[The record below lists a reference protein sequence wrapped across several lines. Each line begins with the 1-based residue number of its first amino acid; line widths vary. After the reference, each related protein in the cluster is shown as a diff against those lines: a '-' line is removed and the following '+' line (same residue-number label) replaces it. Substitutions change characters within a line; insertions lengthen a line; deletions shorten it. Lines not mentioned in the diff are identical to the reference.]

1 VEGDSHDIA
10 VKLDLMLTAHVSM
23 PYAYVYRA
31 SGNPLTRLRAVIRP
45 RGQALIAPCLAYAVH
60 HPSAGT
66 ILIDTGMHPDAS
78 TSLRRDFGTP
88 LGVLFRG
95 LRPAPE
101 SFDTQL
107 RALDIVPDEV
117 TRVIMTHLHVDH
129 TSGMRLLPNAQ
140 FLCARTEW
148 TAATQAKLAVK
159 NGYVSHHL
167 PPAARMQL
175 LDFDR
180 DGEAYGPF
188 LQTID
193 LLGDKSVRLVSTPGH
208 TPGHLSVLLRLA
220 HGRQVLVIGDA
231 AYTLRNVRERILPML
246 TAGDAL
252 ALRSL
257 AEIDAFARREPD
269 AILVPSHDPGAW
281 HALCEVSASAQ
292 RALAADR

>member
-1 VEGDSHDIA
+1 VEYDSHDIA

-31 SGNPLTRLRAVIRP
+31 QGNPLTRLLAVIRP
-45 RGQALIAPCLAYAVH
+45 REQALVAPCLAYAVH

-78 TSLRRDFGTP
+78 TDLRRDFGTP

-101 SFDTQL
+101 PFDGQL
-107 RALDIVPDEV
+107 RALDVAPERV
-117 TRVIMTHLHVDH
+117 TRAIMTHLHVDH
-129 TSGMRLLPNAQ
+129 TSGMRLLPNAR
-140 FLCARTEW
+140 FLCSQAEW
-148 TAATQAKLAVK
+148 AAATQARFAVK

-167 PPAARMQL
+167 PPVARMQL

-188 LQTID
+188 ARTID
-193 LLGDKSVRLVSTPGH
+193 LLGDKSIRLISTPGH

-220 HGRQVLVIGDA
+220 HGRQALVIGDA

-246 TAGDAL
+246 TAGDTL

-257 AEIDAFARREPD
+257 AEIDAFAQGQPD
-269 AILVPSHDPGAW
+269 AILVPSHDPSAW
-281 HALCEVSASAQ
+281 QALPEVSASAQ
-292 RALAADR
+292 RALAAED